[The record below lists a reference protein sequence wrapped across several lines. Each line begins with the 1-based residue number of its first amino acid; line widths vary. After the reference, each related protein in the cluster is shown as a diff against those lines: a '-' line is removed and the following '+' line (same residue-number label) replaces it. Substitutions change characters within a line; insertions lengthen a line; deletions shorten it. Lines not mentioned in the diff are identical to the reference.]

1 MQKIKINNMTSNSG
15 NQVVN
20 QFEIQTDEGFYFQ
33 SYDSIIVFIPND
45 SDQKTV
51 LDINTWDYS
60 RTTGKYRNIFLGES
74 KQETEK
80 KIKEGIYIL
89 KDLN

>member
-1 MQKIKINNMTSNSG
+1 MTSNSG
-15 NQVVN
+15 NQVAN

-45 SDQKTV
+45 SDEKTV